1 MVGHFDLIRMHDK
14 DYRQRLEIPKI
25 KERIQRNLKK
35 IKDLG
40 SILDFNLRSVFKTVF
55 GFDVGV
61 LTEHLQVSTKNP
73 ERKVSDEYAV
83 SISD

>member
-1 MVGHFDLIRMHDK
+1 MSIHSDPYAELFYLSRGAVRIREVPSVAIPG
-14 DYRQRLEIPKI
+14 RTIPLEAF
-25 KERIQRNLKK
+25 LKP
-35 IKDLG
+35 L
-40 SILDFNLRSVFKTVF
+40 LLF